1 MGTYIE
7 RNNGTTRGMRNCET
21 EERLREQTGTGKSY
35 LLAGNALNTPLG
47 RTLRIGSLKWKW
59 TSSAVLEGIHI
70 ALAAVAPFMKRQ
82 MGGSRGT
89 KGESEQME
97 KTHTE

>member
-1 MGTYIE
+1 M
-7 RNNGTTRGMRNCET
+7 
-21 EERLREQTGTGKSY
+21 LREQTGTGKSY
-35 LLAGNALNTPLG
+35 LLAGNALNTSLG
-47 RTLRIGSLKWKW
+47 QTLRIGSLKWKW

-89 KGESEQME
+89 KGESEQMGKKSHGVIGDLRKVKSLIPLE
-97 KTHTE
+97 